1 MATLTPLRSSSSY
14 RRVYGRRPHAQNQR
28 RGVRVLANA
37 SSESLPLTSLTA
49 VTPIDG
55 RYARLTAP
63 LRMSFSEHG
72 LIRARIEVEARWLA
86 FLASRDEVPEVPP
99 LSEEA
104 AKFLDDVV
112 DKWSVDDSQLVK
124 DVERTTNHDV
134 KAVEYV
140 LKQKF
145 ADLPELAACSEFVH
159 FACTS
164 EDINNLSHAIM
175 LRDGLTGTVFP
186 LMEDVVSTIAELA
199 EKTAAVP
206 MLSRTH
212 GQSASPTT
220 LGKELAV
227 FADRLSRQLAQA
239 KAVPLRGKF
248 AGAVGNYNAHLSAYP
263 NADWEAMNQAFVTE
277 SLKLDW
283 NGVVTQIEP
292 HDYIAELFHAVMRFN
307 TILLDFDRDVWG
319 YVMHGYFGQKLK
331 DGEIGSSTMPH
342 KVNPI
347 DFENSEGNVGIANAI
362 MAHLAGALHTH
373 THTHTHNTHTQ
384 HTHTH
389 THTHKQSPGKRVGWV
404 MNKQQ

>member
-1 MATLTPLRSSSSY
+1 M
-14 RRVYGRRPHAQNQR
+14 
-28 RGVRVLANA
+28 
-37 SSESLPLTSLTA
+37 PLTSLTA

-373 THTHTHNTHTQ
+373 THNTHT
-384 HTHTH
+384 THTH
-389 THTHKQSPGKRVGWV
+389 TQTISWQACRLGDE
-404 MNKQQ
+404 